1 MAIKTQGTHLYA
13 IDPADDSVLTVGCVT
28 SIDGI
33 DTTLEQIETTC
44 LDSPARTYLAGLATP
59 GAATFGINVDPSD
72 PSHIRL
78 HELKVSGAVLEWAI
92 GWSDGTAAPT
102 NGFSVDSVTIG
113 AGGTG
118 YVAPTV
124 VFGAAPAGGVTATGT
139 VQSLAGVITG
149 VTITNP
155 GSGYLVAPSVTIT
168 GAPGSGAT
176 ATSVL
181 EDHADFVIPNTR
193 TFLLFDG
200 FMNSYPFSFA
210 QNAVVTSTVGIQ
222 VSGEPTLVPKV

>member
-59 GAATFGINVDPSD
+59 GAATFGINVDPTD

-78 HELKVSGAVLEWAI
+78 HELKISGAVLEWAI
-92 GWSDGTAAPT
+92 GWSDG
-102 NGFSVDSVTIG
+102 
-113 AGGTG
+113 
-118 YVAPTV
+118 VAPPTV
-124 VFGAAPAGGVTATGT
+124 AAEEFVLPA
-139 VQSLAGVITG
+139 
-149 VTITNP
+149 
-155 GSGYLVAPSVTIT
+155 
-168 GAPGSGAT
+168 
-176 ATSVL
+176 
-181 EDHADFVIPNTR
+181 TR
-193 TFLLFDG
+193 TWLQFDG
-200 FMNSYPFSFA
+200 FMNSYPFNFS

-222 VSGEPTLVPKV
+222 ISGEPFLVPKV